1 LAIGG
6 GDGGGG
12 DGRRRDE
19 RRGDELVV
27 EARDELEQLGQEE
40 PRVALHHLQHEVFV
54 AHLAGHLYGR
64 ITVVVLL
71 QTRNAS
77 AEQQSLCACRAIDV
91 SLYRSCAVV
100 RVRC

>member
-1 LAIGG
+1 MAIDGRN
-6 GDGGGG
+6 GGGG
-12 DGRRRDE
+12 DGRKRRDE

-40 PRVALHHLQHEVFV
+40 PRVALHHLQHKVLV

-71 QTRNAS
+71 QARNAS
-77 AEQQSLCACRAIDV
+77 AE
-91 SLYRSCAVV
+91 
-100 RVRC
+100 